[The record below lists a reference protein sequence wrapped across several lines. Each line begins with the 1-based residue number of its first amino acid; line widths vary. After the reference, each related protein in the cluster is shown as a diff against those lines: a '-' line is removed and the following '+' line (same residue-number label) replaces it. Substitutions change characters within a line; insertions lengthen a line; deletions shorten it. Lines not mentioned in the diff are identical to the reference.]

1 MTWSREQP
9 SLVSRATRGFCSCAE
24 SALRASARHRQSS
37 SRDLMVNSEHTG
49 TGSECVYQSGGF
61 TFISC
66 LYIIKAKNI

>member
-9 SLVSRATRGFCSCAE
+9 SLVSPATRGCACAE
-24 SALRASARHRQSS
+24 SAERASARHRQSS

-49 TGSECVYQSGGF
+49 TGSECVYQSGEF

-66 LYIIKAKNI
+66 VYIIKA